1 MHDREIKL
9 NLFIFLNLLFINY
22 YLLFIIIP
30 IFNEI

>member
-1 MHDREIKL
+1 MHDGEIKL